1 MRDWLGKTWDFLVE
15 SVGGLIARQ
24 RWVDYKKWTDFPDGR
39 WVSPEMMRTIES
51 ERYENP
57 PYKFFWW
64 YLRFGNF
71 IGKILE
77 VLKVSIMGKISVYY
91 FLRSLASLRQ
101 RGICLLKVNYKLQV
115 FNFLKVLGQGLGS
128 LRFWLIPKGVL
139 KVLGQG
145 LAIIRLPLQILGVIK
160 VLGFCN
166 VIVRFFIQASGNVKV
181 QGNACVTEYVSWQ
194 HFGTWQDWAN
204 ATGGKWYYKC

>member
-77 VLKVSIMGKISVYY
+77 VLKV
-91 FLRSLASLRQ
+91 
-101 RGICLLKVNYKLQV
+101 
-115 FNFLKVLGQGLGS
+115 
-128 LRFWLIPKGVL
+128 
-139 KVLGQG
+139 LGQG